1 MPILGIECDATIED
15 DEGKVHCSIP
25 PVTKSQ
31 VLIILNASIT
41 ISNYIQMPLKDSL
54 HGLENEG
61 TNGIKQRVSEFA
73 GPTQEKIQGKE
84 QQKTP
89 LG

>member
-31 VLIILNASIT
+31 VLIIIKRINNNFELYSDAAEGFIT
-41 ISNYIQMPLKDSL
+41 WS
-54 HGLENEG
+54 
-61 TNGIKQRVSEFA
+61 
-73 GPTQEKIQGKE
+73 
-84 QQKTP
+84 
-89 LG
+89 